1 MTSCKFCQIPPPL
14 LPCVKN
20 LCPIVIKC
28 RTPFSS
34 LRDVIYERPLIRCLN
49 LPILSLIFVCLFS
62 CYPLPVSVCQG
73 VWMSRNNCIKYSD
86 ASVFEPLFSAHSIM
100 EFLNPIF
107 DSIRQC
113 ESTKT
118 STGSWCLSFKQTRVT
133 LSEHGCVTFP
143 ISKAMPRVGK
153 KCDQKPVLNPPKSV
167 WFWFR
172 VWQKSNFM
180 TVV

>member
-1 MTSCKFCQIPPPL
+1 MCNSVFCPVNLDVSLKTVKQQYDLKTIKFNFVSYCIL
-14 LPCVKN
+14 WVSLS
-20 LCPIVIKC
+20 IV
-28 RTPFSS
+28 
-34 LRDVIYERPLIRCLN
+34 LIRY
-49 LPILSLIFVCLFS
+49 LSLVYICQLS
-62 CYPLPVSVCQG
+62 CHPLPVPVCQG
-73 VWMSRNNCIKYSD
+73 VCMSRNNCIKYSH

-167 WFWFR
+167 WF
-172 VWQKSNFM
+172 
-180 TVV
+180 